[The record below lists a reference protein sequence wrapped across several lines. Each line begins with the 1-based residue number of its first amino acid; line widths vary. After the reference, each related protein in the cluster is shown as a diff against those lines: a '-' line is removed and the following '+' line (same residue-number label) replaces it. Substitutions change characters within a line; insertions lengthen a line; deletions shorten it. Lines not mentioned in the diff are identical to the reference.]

1 MMNKEHAAYI
11 AGLIDG
17 EGSISL
23 IRLHN
28 NQHPS
33 PFISISSSDF
43 ELLEWIQNITGLG
56 SIIRK
61 KNYKPTMHKESYTLN
76 IKYNEAFLLL
86 NEVTD
91 YLVLT
96 RKKQRALLILSEY
109 KSVTPRNGRYSKEKL
124 AKKELFY
131 QRFMSI

>member
-1 MMNKEHAAYI
+1 MNKEHAAYI
-11 AGLIDG
+11 AGIIDG

-23 IRLHN
+23 IRLHS
-28 NQHPS
+28 NQYPS
-33 PFISISSSDF
+33 PFISISSSDL
-43 ELLEWIQNITGLG
+43 ELLEWIKNITGLG

-61 KNYKPTMHKESYTLN
+61 KNYKPTKHKESYTLN
-76 IKYNEAFLLL
+76 IKYNEAILLL
-86 NEVTD
+86 NEIVD

-109 KSVTPRNGRYSKEKL
+109 KSVTPRNGRYSKEIL